1 MKSKRLFTHILINLL
16 LSISAVIVIFPILW
30 TLITSLKTD
39 VQMFS
44 IPPELIPNPLTGKH
58 YKDIIFEGNFLS
70 CLRNSLLVAGIS
82 CSISLAAG
90 IMAAYGFAKYTS
102 AKFKPVFGAVTA
114 VRMVPQ
120 VAMVIPFFMI
130 MRSIKLSNT
139 IWGLILTYIPFELTL
154 IIWMLKNFFVQIP
167 SEIEEAAEIDGLG
180 AMGILWRVVV
190 PLSKSSVGV
199 SGLMAFLFSWN
210 EFMFAL
216 SLTSTSRSQT
226 LTIGIAGFVT
236 SFQTF
241 WGKMSAMGILFILP
255 ALLLAFVFQK
265 DLVKGLTAGAVK
277 G

>member
-1 MKSKRLFTHILINLL
+1 MKKKLLHTFVTLL
-16 LSISAVIVIFPILW
+16 LFIFSVIVLFPIVW
-30 TLITSLKTD
+30 TVITSLKTD

-44 IPPELIPNPLTGKH
+44 IPPKLVPKPVTWKH
-58 YKDIIFEGNFLS
+58 YEEILKGGSFLVF
-70 CLRNSLLVAGIS
+70 LRNSLLVALIS
-82 CSISLAAG
+82 CSISLAVG

-102 AKFKPVFGAVTA
+102 GRLRPVFGAVTA

-130 MRSIKLSNT
+130 MRSLKLSDT
-139 IWGLILTYIPFELTL
+139 IWGLVITYIPFEVTL
-154 IIWMLKNFFVQIP
+154 IIWILKNFFEQIP
-167 SEIEEAAEIDGLG
+167 AEIEEAAELDGLG
-180 AMGILWRVVV
+180 AWGILWRVVL

-199 SGLMAFLFSWN
+199 AGLMAFLFSWN

-216 SLTSTSRSQT
+216 SLTSTSSSQT

-241 WGKMSAMGILFILP
+241 WGKMSAMGILFIIP
-255 ALLLAFVFQK
+255 ALILAFIFQK

>member
-1 MKSKRLFTHILINLL
+1 MKKKRLTHMVITLFLLIF
-16 LSISAVIVIFPILW
+16 SVIVIFPIAW
-30 TLITSLKTD
+30 TVITSLKTD

-44 IPPELIPNPLTGKH
+44 IPPKLIPNPITGKH
-58 YKDIIFEGNFLS
+58 YEEILFKGNFLS
-70 CLRNSLLVAGIS
+70 FLKNSILVSVIS
-82 CSISLAAG
+82 CSISMVVG
-90 IMAAYGFAKYTS
+90 IMAAYGFAKYASGKTG
-102 AKFKPVFGAVTA
+102 PVFGAVTA

-130 MRSIKLSNT
+130 MRSLKLSDT
-139 IWGLILTYIPFELTL
+139 IWGLIITYIPFEITL
-154 IIWMLKNFFVQIP
+154 IIWILKNFFAQIP
-167 SEIEEAAEIDGLG
+167 HEIEEAAEIDGLG
-180 AMGILWRVVV
+180 AWGILWKVVF

-199 SGLMAFLFSWN
+199 AGLMAFLFSWN

-241 WGKMSAMGILFILP
+241 WGKMSAMGILFMIP
-255 ALLLAFVFQK
+255 ALILAFIFQK

>member
-1 MKSKRLFTHILINLL
+1 MKKKHLLHALITLILLFF
-16 LSISAVIVIFPILW
+16 SVIVIFPIVW
-30 TLITSLKTD
+30 TVITSLKTD

-44 IPPELIPNPLTGKH
+44 IPPKLIPNPVTGKH
-58 YKDIIFEGNFLS
+58 YEEILFRGNFLS
-70 CLRNSLLVAGIS
+70 FLKNSIVVSVIS
-82 CSISLAAG
+82 CSISMAAG
-90 IMAAYGFAKYTS
+90 IMAAYGFAKYSSGKTD
-102 AKFKPVFGAVTA
+102 PVFGAVTA

-130 MRSIKLSNT
+130 MRGLKLSDT
-139 IWGLILTYIPFELTL
+139 IWGLIITYMPFEITL
-154 IIWMLKNFFVQIP
+154 IIWILKNFFAQIP
-167 SEIEEAAEIDGLG
+167 REIEEAAEIDGLG
-180 AMGILWRVVV
+180 AWGTLWKVVL
-190 PLSKSSVGV
+190 PLSKSSIGV
-199 SGLMAFLFSWN
+199 AGLMSFLFSWN

-241 WGKMSAMGILFILP
+241 WGKMSAMGILFIIP
-255 ALLLAFVFQK
+255 ALILAFIFQK